1 MRYCPKCHQ
10 ELSEQIPLFCN
21 KCGQDLRHVETISG
35 PDPAAGSAAQ
45 PSEPAADGAYG
56 GNKTLA
62 TVFAVTLTVSLILMA
77 VIGVGI
83 LMKRKSGDSGNK
95 NAAMA
100 SSVKEKVTVSGI
112 SVAEKPD
119 KTSYYV
125 GEVLDTAGMKLT
137 VRYSDGTSKAVTDG
151 FSCSPQELHTSGT
164 QTITVSYEGETT
176 SFPVTVSEV
185 TVSGI
190 SVATYPYTR
199 AYFVGDYLDTTGL
212 SLEVEYSNGTGEIV
226 SDGFSCT
233 PNFLDSSGTQTIT
246 VSYEGRTATFQVD
259 VSEITVSGIF
269 IASYPYTT
277 TYYVGDYLDTTGL
290 SLEVEYSNGTCEV
303 VSDGFSCSPEYL
315 DGSGT
320 QTITVYYGGQTTE
333 YTVTV
338 KPKYVTYEYVY
349 SEWTEA
355 SVSFSLDS
363 GESVGGNVQE
373 LYTPLIDCVSITI
386 NTEISNLT
394 DGNVI
399 GQWGFYIRDLNGRWK
414 LAGVYYLDSFSES
427 NTITFSS
434 PESFDAW
441 TCPCHCLGDS
451 WSFSYSIWLSD
462 AVCFNPD

>member
-1 MRYCPKCHQ
+1 
-10 ELSEQIPLFCN
+10 
-21 KCGQDLRHVETISG
+21 
-35 PDPAAGSAAQ
+35 
-45 PSEPAADGAYG
+45 
-56 GNKTLA
+56 
-62 TVFAVTLTVSLILMA
+62 
-77 VIGVGI
+77 
-83 LMKRKSGDSGNK
+83 
-95 NAAMA
+95 
-100 SSVKEKVTVSGI
+100 
-112 SVAEKPD
+112 
-119 KTSYYV
+119 
-125 GEVLDTAGMKLT
+125 
-137 VRYSDGTSKAVTDG
+137 
-151 FSCSPQELHTSGT
+151 
-164 QTITVSYEGETT
+164 
-176 SFPVTVSEV
+176 
-185 TVSGI
+185 
-190 SVATYPYTR
+190 
-199 AYFVGDYLDTTGL
+199 
-212 SLEVEYSNGTGEIV
+212 
-226 SDGFSCT
+226 
-233 PNFLDSSGTQTIT
+233 
-246 VSYEGRTATFQVD
+246 VD

-277 TYYVGDYLDTTGL
+277 TYYVGDYLDTGGL
-290 SLEVEYSNGTCEV
+290 SLEVEYSNGTGEV

-315 DGSGT
+315 DVSGT

-333 YTVTV
+333 YEVTV
-338 KPKYVTYEYVY
+338 KSRYVTYEYVY

-355 SVSFSLDS
+355 TVSFSLDS

-462 AVCFNPD
+462 AVCINPD